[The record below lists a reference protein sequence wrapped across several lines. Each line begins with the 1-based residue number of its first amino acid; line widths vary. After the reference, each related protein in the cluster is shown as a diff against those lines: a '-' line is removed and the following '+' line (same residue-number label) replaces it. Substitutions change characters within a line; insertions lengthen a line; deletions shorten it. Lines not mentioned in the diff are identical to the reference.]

1 MSLYSCKQCEIVS
14 VEDPC
19 VAGRTDLHL
28 KDHEQHSARSPCC
41 LGTTEL
47 LFKSFPTILE
57 AAACILPIQPAKDPT
72 PVTAAPAALIHQT
85 LHIRITFLIPLPLP
99 GYPQQLSSSILLIIS
114 LVRLSRYSPLT

>member
-1 MSLYSCKQCEIVS
+1 MSLYSCKQVEIVS
-14 VEDPC
+14 VEDSC
-19 VAGRTDLHL
+19 VAGRTDLSHL

-72 PVTAAPAALIHQT
+72 PVTAAPAALLSTKHYT
-85 LHIRITFLIPLPLP
+85 LGLHSSYRSTPSR
-99 GYPQQLSSSILLIIS
+99 YPQQPSSFILLI
-114 LVRLSRYSPLT
+114 TW